1 MQRGIKWSMY
11 VVKSN
16 GFEKEVRH
24 QNSVKEE
31 YWKEGAKKMRGGDCK
46 MIL

>member
-1 MQRGIKWSMY
+1 MY
-11 VVKSN
+11 VVKIN

-24 QNSVKEE
+24 QNSVREE
-31 YWKEGAKKMRGGDCK
+31 DQKEGAQKIRGGDCK